1 MTNGVTLPVS
11 TFSRAGIDVEP
22 VSEGAD
28 AASPILVEQLL
39 EEMPIGFMSVDDQLR
54 ITAVNRSAERQWG
67 YRREDIVG
75 KGLWELFPDA
85 ATPDV
90 LARMQRLAE
99 TGEPVQFEAF
109 YEPLRL
115 WIQIHA
121 FLTPGRPGF
130 SVFYLDVTERRLA
143 EAEREAAEAR
153 YRQIVE
159 EVPAIT
165 YLDRVEEGR
174 SSNVYVSPQAKTLL
188 GYSPEEWRLNAD
200 LWRRILHP
208 DDRAAVVA
216 EDARCRKLAIP
227 FEAEYRMYARDGRI
241 VWFHDRFTPVPDETG
256 EPALMH
262 GVMVDI
268 TAYRGAQAAIERKDE
283 ILAAVGF
290 AADRLLQS
298 PSWEAVID
306 EVLARLGRASGV
318 GHVNLVELRPT
329 PGALL
334 GTSRAEWLAAG
345 ASSIARDLDDVP
357 HPEMLDW
364 IPRLERGECF
374 ADRVVEHP
382 ACFAAVGIESYVV
395 APVIVGAS
403 TWGFLILTDVT
414 RAGTWSAA
422 EVDAIAGAAAAVSAA
437 MGRQCT
443 ELALRESEERFRQMA
458 EEAPDVVF
466 RIRLVPDL
474 ALEYVS
480 PAIERVSG
488 YTPEEVLAD
497 LGLVCSM
504 IHPEDQPRLQDFLRG
519 SDHAPTLRWIARDG
533 RMVWTEQR
541 AVNVVNDAGRIVA
554 IEGIARDVS
563 DRMTAEQNLRQS
575 FEALTESNE
584 ERRQLLSRLV
594 RAQEEERQRI
604 ANDIHDDS
612 IQIMTAVGMRL
623 GMLRGYDTDPGSARA
638 LRTAEETVAL
648 SIQRLRRLVFDLH
661 PLSLDNSGF
670 VAALKDHVH
679 RLEED
684 DGLTVTIDDG
694 MTSEPSREARTILYR
709 IAQEALTNIR
719 KHAHAQTV
727 QISLRQEGGGVGVS
741 IVDDGSGFDPTTET
755 APLPG
760 HVGLPSMRERAT
772 LAGGWCR
779 IESAPGEG
787 TRVEYWIPAFTTP
800 DDAPVA
806 G

>member
-11 TFSRAGIDVEP
+11 TSSRAGIDVEP

-28 AASPILVEQLL
+28 VASPILVEQLL

-357 HPEMLDW
+357 HPE
-364 IPRLERGECF
+364 
-374 ADRVVEHP
+374 
-382 ACFAAVGIESYVV
+382 
-395 APVIVGAS
+395 
-403 TWGFLILTDVT
+403 
-414 RAGTWSAA
+414 
-422 EVDAIAGAAAAVSAA
+422 
-437 MGRQCT
+437 
-443 ELALRESEERFRQMA
+443 
-458 EEAPDVVF
+458 
-466 RIRLVPDL
+466 
-474 ALEYVS
+474 
-480 PAIERVSG
+480 
-488 YTPEEVLAD
+488 
-497 LGLVCSM
+497 
-504 IHPEDQPRLQDFLRG
+504 
-519 SDHAPTLRWIARDG
+519 
-533 RMVWTEQR
+533 
-541 AVNVVNDAGRIVA
+541 
-554 IEGIARDVS
+554 
-563 DRMTAEQNLRQS
+563 
-575 FEALTESNE
+575 
-584 ERRQLLSRLV
+584 
-594 RAQEEERQRI
+594 
-604 ANDIHDDS
+604 
-612 IQIMTAVGMRL
+612 
-623 GMLRGYDTDPGSARA
+623 
-638 LRTAEETVAL
+638 
-648 SIQRLRRLVFDLH
+648 
-661 PLSLDNSGF
+661 
-670 VAALKDHVH
+670 
-679 RLEED
+679 
-684 DGLTVTIDDG
+684 
-694 MTSEPSREARTILYR
+694 
-709 IAQEALTNIR
+709 
-719 KHAHAQTV
+719 
-727 QISLRQEGGGVGVS
+727 
-741 IVDDGSGFDPTTET
+741 
-755 APLPG
+755 
-760 HVGLPSMRERAT
+760 
-772 LAGGWCR
+772 
-779 IESAPGEG
+779 
-787 TRVEYWIPAFTTP
+787 
-800 DDAPVA
+800 
-806 G
+806 